1 MCLLRVFLF
10 DFCFFMAGYLGNKKK
25 TRTMESKMQ
34 LHLTVLTR
42 VFELLPAVVTS
53 NTNAKIAAVELVLAT
68 TRHLV
73 FTTSFEAWVNAYQL
87 LAVKCHLEFVQ
98 STPHFDT
105 ALAPRVEAMLRE
117 ISERLASLDSA
128 PNPLATLYA
137 HLCNIGACV
146 QLAAL
151 GAPPQAVFGGAC
163 EVFKTCA
170 EFCNELCTEFTGA
183 CDAHTAEVDFLV
195 HCAAFNLATF
205 STLLVRFPPPLE
217 IATMCEVKCTEL
229 KLAISS
235 LMNTLEAPRTR
246 VPLKRLNPAAKE
258 FVPGNPPTTRQAT
271 QETQE
276 KHEAQGEIHQAQ
288 ESQEG
293 EEPSS
298 AVRLLEPLESSES
311 PETPETPRTPE
322 TTVEAAAEANP
333 EKAELEKVE
342 PESQLTPPSEQSL
355 KESIQ
360 HAVVEEGLGHVG
372 AQEVS
377 PDVAESKES
386 PLEATVEEALEAHK
400 SASEAQDAEC
410 EKSHQNEAP
419 KQAEQAEETQEAQE
433 AHPKPKK
440 CKHKKAKRTKNA
452 KKEEADPFEGFQREK
467 PCTARRQEA
476 EALDAVLKQ
485 HATITPA
492 ESRKT
497 QEAIVFLACFLRQ
510 PDVCNNAKA
519 WSALPEPCLFDEHAK
534 DLKTFECSRDYAHL
548 PVVLATQPIVAAFLV
563 LRTMAPKLIG
573 DVWTAVIH
581 LMRCVHLTEA
591 HAALGFVASRF
602 SGPKALNFLC
612 AHVYQPVMHFFNVG
626 EVDVNRATLAVAL
639 LSRYSCPLNGKCL
652 NFQCVVNQYHRMLK
666 KFKQI

>member
-1 MCLLRVFLF
+1 
-10 DFCFFMAGYLGNKKK
+10 
-25 TRTMESKMQ
+25 MQ
-34 LHLTVLTR
+34 PHLTVLTR

-98 STPHFDT
+98 ATPHFDE
-105 ALAPRVEAMLRE
+105 ALAPRAEAMLRE
-117 ISERLASLDSA
+117 ISQRLASLESA

-163 EVFKTCA
+163 EVFKTCV
-170 EFCNELCTEFTGA
+170 EFCAECTEFTGA

-217 IATMCEVKCTEL
+217 VFELCEVKCTEL

-235 LMNTLEAPRTR
+235 LMNALEGAR

-258 FVPGNPPTTRQAT
+258 FVPGKSPITRQAT
-271 QETQE
+271 QDEVQE
-276 KHEAQGEIHQAQ
+276 AQ
-288 ESQEG
+288 ESQES
-293 EEPSS
+293 EAPSS
-298 AVRLLEPLESSES
+298 AARLLEPFKSPELLES
-311 PETPETPRTPE
+311 PTPE
-322 TTVEAAAEANP
+322 TTVEATAEAKP
-333 EKAELEKVE
+333 EKVEPLELLESPRMPETTVEAATEVEPEKVEPEKVE
-342 PESQLTPPSEQSL
+342 PESQSIQPSEQSF
-355 KESIQ
+355 KESTQ
-360 HAVVEEGLGHVG
+360 HAVVQGVALV
-372 AQEVS
+372 AAPEVL
-377 PDVAESKES
+377 PDAESKGS
-386 PLEATVEEALEAHK
+386 SLEATVEEVLEAHK
-400 SASEAQDAEC
+400 SESEAQDAEC
-410 EKSHQNEAP
+410 EKTYQKEAP
-419 KQAEQAEETQEAQE
+419 KQAERAEPTQEAE
-433 AHPKPKK
+433 PTHPKPKK
-440 CKHKKAKRTKNA
+440 CKHKKAKRTKNV
-452 KKEEADPFEGFQREK
+452 KKEEADPFEGFEREK
-467 PCTARRQEA
+467 PSTARRQEA
-476 EALDAVLKQ
+476 EALDAILKQ

-510 PDVCNNAKA
+510 PDVCNTAKA
-519 WSALPEPCLFDEHAK
+519 WTALPEPCLFDEHAK

-563 LRTMAPKLIG
+563 LRSKAPTVIG

-612 AHVYQPVMHFFNVG
+612 ANVYQPVMHFFNVG

-652 NFQCVVNQYHRMLK
+652 NFQCVVHQYHRMLK
-666 KFKQI
+666 KFKQF